1 MFTHNFDPVLL
12 DFGIIAVRWY
22 SLSYIFGIL
31 IGWWYG
37 KKIIT
42 RLFGI
47 EKGKSKLNLFDDL
60 ITYLI
65 VSLVV
70 GGRLGYV
77 FFYNFSYYLSNP
89 LDIFKIWE
97 GGMSFHGALIGIM
110 VGTFLFSY
118 LRKIKTLFFLD
129 IIACVSP
136 IGIFFGRIA
145 NFINGELVGKATT
158 VPWAVVFPNV
168 DQIPRHP
175 SQLYEAF
182 FEGLILFFLL
192 NIFMSKQNYKIGKC
206 SYMFLILYGVF
217 RIISEFF
224 REPDAH
230 IGYFFGIFS
239 TGMILSIIMVI
250 AGLMMLN
257 FLKKNEN

>member
-118 LRKIKTLFFLD
+118 LRKIKTLIFLD

-168 DQIPRHP
+168 DQVPRHP

-192 NIFMSKQNYKIGKC
+192 NVFMSKQNYEIGKC

>member
-65 VSLVV
+65 VSLLV

-110 VGTFLFSY
+110 AGTFLFSY
-118 LRKIKTLFFLD
+118 LRKIKTLIFLD

>member
-42 RLFGI
+42 RQFGI
-47 EKGKSKLNLFDDL
+47 KKGKSKLNQFDDL

-77 FFYNFSYYLSNP
+77 FFYNFNYYLTNP

-97 GGMSFHGALIGIM
+97 GGMSFHGALIGII
-110 VGTFLFSY
+110 VGTFVFS
-118 LRKIKTLFFLD
+118 LQRKIKTLIFLD
-129 IIACVSP
+129 IVACVSP

-145 NFINGELVGKATT
+145 NFINGELVGKAATI
-158 VPWAVVFPNV
+158 PWAVVFPNV

-182 FEGLILFFLL
+182 FEGLVLFCLI
-192 NIFMSKQNYKIGKC
+192 NTFMSKQNYKIGKC
-206 SYMFLILYGVF
+206 SYMFLIFYGVF

-257 FLKKNEN
+257 LLKKNEI

>member
-70 GGRLGYV
+70 GGRLG
-77 FFYNFSYYLSNP
+77 FFTILVTIY
-89 LDIFKIWE
+89 
-97 GGMSFHGALIGIM
+97 
-110 VGTFLFSY
+110 
-118 LRKIKTLFFLD
+118 
-129 IIACVSP
+129 
-136 IGIFFGRIA
+136 RI
-145 NFINGELVGKATT
+145 L
-158 VPWAVVFPNV
+158 
-168 DQIPRHP
+168 
-175 SQLYEAF
+175 
-182 FEGLILFFLL
+182 
-192 NIFMSKQNYKIGKC
+192 
-206 SYMFLILYGVF
+206 
-217 RIISEFF
+217 
-224 REPDAH
+224 
-230 IGYFFGIFS
+230 
-239 TGMILSIIMVI
+239 
-250 AGLMMLN
+250 
-257 FLKKNEN
+257 

>member
-118 LRKIKTLFFLD
+118 LRKIKTLIFLD

-182 FEGLILFFLL
+182 FEGLILFFLI
-192 NIFMSKQNYKIGKC
+192 NTFMSRQNYKIGKC

>member
-118 LRKIKTLFFLD
+118 LRKIKTLIFLD

-145 NFINGELVGKATT
+145 NFINGELVGKAATI
-158 VPWAVVFPNV
+158 PWAVVFPNV

-182 FEGLILFFLL
+182 FEGLILFFLI
-192 NIFMSKQNYKIGKC
+192 NTFMSRQNYKIGKC
-206 SYMFLILYGVF
+206 SYMFLIFYGVF

-250 AGLMMLN
+250 AGLMMSN